1 MMKKIVSLVLMLLF
15 VNVIC
20 FAKVRNYKVEAT
32 EDIPSNKAQDEV
44 VASLLQSLTKQ
55 AIEQSGIKL
64 KDYNLSESEYNQFV
78 KDIPKVEVKN
88 KKVFMKK
95 ENLQAVNIKLNV
107 RMDADIAKA
116 YLFKLKNNKKNN
128 AQAGNIK
135 QDAEKAVNTAVTPV
149 APIAVQPATLNK
161 TPDNTD
167 NKANVENKIKTE
179 VSSSTAKVENS
190 PVNTASVS
198 AASADNNV
206 AAKENEIFAEKL
218 TIDQAIQ
225 EAQTTKQEVKAL
237 LDSFDRSL
245 RDTNGEIARSYDLKL
260 DKINVNVKK
269 DQWETTKQYNEKIK
283 KLKQEKRTLEEEKNK
298 AINDN
303 KIQMAKTVVP
313 SVQYQVNKLK
323 YLQIEKFADE
333 NANKAKIISLGNVN
347 ADEKYF
353 TMKIFY
359 ENDQPI
365 ISNLKY
371 DFSDMSVDQ
380 AKQMYKSP
388 NKFTIEPLF
397 SVEEDA
403 ETGNVQKV
411 LTAFGIKYSGIET
424 EKIVKLA
431 TKVKPFSELTRF
443 EKYNNML
450 NEK

>member
-1 MMKKIVSLVLMLLF
+1 MMKKIVSVVLMLLF

-78 KDIPKVEVKN
+78 KDVPKVEIKN

-95 ENLQAVNIKLNV
+95 DNLQAVNIKLNV

-116 YLFKLKNNKKNN
+116 YLFKLKNNKTKP
-128 AQAGNIK
+128 
-135 QDAEKAVNTAVTPV
+135 TAVQQEPVKPV
-149 APIAVQPATLNK
+149 AVEPIAVQPANINK
-161 TPDNTD
+161 APDNTA
-167 NKANVENKIKTE
+167 NKANVEDKLKTE
-179 VSSSTAKVENS
+179 ISSSTVK
-190 PVNTASVS
+190 PVNSAVNSVS
-198 AASADNNV
+198 VVASTNTVTDKAD
-206 AAKENEIFAEKL
+206 KNEVFAEKL

-225 EAQTTKQEVKAL
+225 EAQSTKQEVKAL
-237 LDSFDRSL
+237 LDSFDTSL
-245 RDTNGEIARSYDLKL
+245 RDSNGEIARSYDLKL
-260 DKINVNVKK
+260 SKINVNVKK

-283 KLKQEKRTLEEEKNK
+283 KLKQEKKSLEEEKYR

-313 SVQYQVNKLK
+313 TMQFQIDKLK

-359 ENDQPI
+359 ENDLI
-365 ISNLKY
+365 ANLKY
-371 DFSDMSVDQ
+371 DFSDMTVEQ
-380 AKQMYKSP
+380 AKEMYKSY
-388 NKFTIEPLF
+388 NKFIIEPLF
-397 SVEEDA
+397 SVEEND
-403 ETGNVQKV
+403 ETGDVQRV
-411 LTAFGIKYSGIET
+411 LTAFGIKYPGV
-424 EKIVKLA
+424 EKEKVVKLA
-431 TKVKPFSELTRF
+431 TIVKPFSELTRF
-443 EKYNNML
+443 EKYNDML
-450 NEK
+450 NKK

>member
-78 KDIPKVEVKN
+78 KDVPKVEIKN

-95 ENLQAVNIKLNV
+95 DNLQAVNIKLNV

-116 YLFKLKNNKKNN
+116 YLFKLKNNKTKP
-128 AQAGNIK
+128 
-135 QDAEKAVNTAVTPV
+135 TAVQQEPV
-149 APIAVQPATLNK
+149 KPAVVEPIAVQPANINK
-161 TPDNTD
+161 APDNTA
-167 NKANVENKIKTE
+167 NKTNVEDKLKTE
-179 VSSSTAKVENS
+179 ISSSTVK
-190 PVNTASVS
+190 PVNSAVNSVS
-198 AASADNNV
+198 VVASTNTVAD
-206 AAKENEIFAEKL
+206 KTDKNEVFAEKL

-225 EAQTTKQEVKAL
+225 EAQSTKQEVKAL
-237 LDSFDRSL
+237 LDSFDTSL
-245 RDTNGEIARSYDLKL
+245 RDSNGEIARSYDLKL
-260 DKINVNVKK
+260 SKINVNVKK

-283 KLKQEKRTLEEEKNK
+283 KLKQEKKSLEEEKYK

-313 SVQYQVNKLK
+313 TMQFQIDKLK

-359 ENDQPI
+359 ENDLI
-365 ISNLKY
+365 ANLKY
-371 DFSDMSVDQ
+371 DFSDMTVEQ
-380 AKQMYKSP
+380 AKEMYKSY
-388 NKFTIEPLF
+388 NKFIIEPLF
-397 SVEEDA
+397 SVEEND
-403 ETGNVQKV
+403 ETGDVQRV
-411 LTAFGIKYSGIET
+411 LTAFGIKYPGV
-424 EKIVKLA
+424 EKEKVVKLA
-431 TKVKPFSELTRF
+431 TIVKPFSELTRF
-443 EKYNNML
+443 EKYNDML
-450 NEK
+450 NKK

>member
-190 PVNTASVS
+190 PVNTANVS

-225 EAQTTKQEVKAL
+225 EAIKMLK
-237 LDSFDRSL
+237 
-245 RDTNGEIARSYDLKL
+245 GE
-260 DKINVNVKK
+260 
-269 DQWETTKQYNEKIK
+269 
-283 KLKQEKRTLEEEKNK
+283 
-298 AINDN
+298 
-303 KIQMAKTVVP
+303 
-313 SVQYQVNKLK
+313 
-323 YLQIEKFADE
+323 
-333 NANKAKIISLGNVN
+333 
-347 ADEKYF
+347 
-353 TMKIFY
+353 
-359 ENDQPI
+359 
-365 ISNLKY
+365 
-371 DFSDMSVDQ
+371 
-380 AKQMYKSP
+380 
-388 NKFTIEPLF
+388 
-397 SVEEDA
+397 
-403 ETGNVQKV
+403 
-411 LTAFGIKYSGIET
+411 
-424 EKIVKLA
+424 
-431 TKVKPFSELTRF
+431 
-443 EKYNNML
+443 
-450 NEK
+450 